1 MKFKSCFKII
11 FMVNSANVL
20 FLLNLSCFYTKGLFM
35 VGLLVSVSLFEVTL
49 LGSFLSDFSL

>member
-11 FMVNSANVL
+11 FMVNSPNVL
-20 FLLNLSCFYTKGLFM
+20 FLLKLSCFYTKGLFM

-49 LGSFLSDFSL
+49 LGSFLSDFPL